1 MKLIKHDLQFIL
13 DQILIADAH
22 IAGANQLDLVGS
34 NLLPYGLRTVDGT
47 YNNLTPGLENY
58 AAADRPM
65 PTRLTQTFRNA
76 EAVSFDIDG
85 PGPIVVGTPTYY
97 TQTSGYVFDS
107 APRTISNLI
116 ADQTSSN
123 SAAVAVH
130 GIVSPGVVSADG
142 TLFIED
148 VAPDEGLS
156 APYNS
161 FFTLFGQFF
170 DHGLDKIGTGGNG
183 TVIMPLN
190 ADDPLI
196 AGADGVFGTADDLAE
211 HLRFMTLTRATIATS
226 TPGADGIAGT
236 ADDVRSY
243 NNSTAPLVDLSQN
256 YSSHPSHQVFL
267 REYVLNAQGR
277 PVSTG
282 KLAEGANHA
291 IINWG
296 EVKAMARTMLGIEL
310 TDADVFNVP
319 VIATDAYGR
328 FTPGA
333 NGLPQLVTATGLIE
347 GNLAAPVSLPADVLR
362 TGHAF
367 LDDIAHNAKPGG
379 VADVDGNPAT
389 PATVVGADADT
400 IAGNTIAIDSRG
412 RKVAYDDELLNAHYI
427 VGDGRGNENIGLT
440 AIHSIFHSEH
450 NRIADQVKVIAVD
463 DFNAALDSGN
473 AEQIEASR
481 SFLNQWLVVDVAAG
495 TTTPVT
501 AEALDWDGERVFQ
514 ASKFA
519 TEMQYQHFVFEGF
532 VRKIQPSL
540 DIFRGYNSTV
550 DPAIMAEFANVV
562 YRFGHSML
570 TDTVDRIDTSTGA
583 SNPIGLI
590 EAFLNPLEFAASGTN
605 EYEAAGAIVN
615 GMVHQSGNALDEFVT
630 ESLRSNLLGLPLDL
644 AALNIARGRD
654 TGAPGLNG
662 AREMFF
668 RDTGLSILAP
678 YTSWAD
684 FGLGIKHPE
693 SLVNFI
699 AAYGTHNSIT
709 DAITLVDKRAAAQ
722 SLLDANALKDNSG
735 LAVDFMN
742 ATGAFAGGSLAGL
755 NNVDFWMGGL
765 AEASQPFGGML
776 GSTFDY
782 VFSTQMLALQ
792 NNDRFYYLARTV
804 GLNVLL
810 QLEQG
815 SLAELVMRNTSA
827 KHLPGD
833 IFATPDFTFEM
844 GAVNPS
850 GTIVD
855 NATTSVN
862 EALLSRVGT
871 QVRFSGGEHIVM
883 GGTSANNNMR
893 AGAGDDTLYGDE
905 GNDILEGGAGNDFV
919 LGGVGDDILTDSFGD
934 DQIKGDDGND
944 VISNSS
950 GFDLL
955 FGGDGKDVIFGGIG
969 DAESF
974 AGQGDDFVSAGT
986 GINTVFGNAGNDW
999 IEGGDGAD
1007 LLQGDNGDPF
1017 QVSTVI
1023 GHDVLIGD
1031 GNDDY
1036 DAESGDDIMFGTP
1049 GVNRSEGMLGFDW
1062 VTYARSTEL
1071 VDADLRNSALL
1082 PPTLDNIKDR
1092 FDLVEGLSG
1101 FNGNDKLTGSNL
1113 LAAALVGHELNADGL
1128 ARIAGLSAVLEGAKG
1143 YIAGAT
1149 GLATAFTGGDIL
1161 LGGGGNDTV
1170 TGGTGD
1176 DVMDGDAWLN
1186 ARIQATS
1193 NSGIVTSHTGLAT
1206 LTASLLNGTINPGNL
1221 VIVREILQASA
1232 PGAADVAVFSGA
1244 RTNYTIAGRS
1254 DGSRTVTDNVGTD
1267 GVDLLRNFE
1276 VMRFSDQDVA
1286 ILPNRR
1292 VTGTPIISDT
1302 SPTEGSALNVNT
1314 AGIADGDGLGPFS
1327 LQWQT
1332 SADGG
1337 ASWANIAGATT
1348 AAFIPV
1354 QDQVNTRIRV
1364 AVRFTDGQGFAEE
1377 VFATATDVVGD
1388 LNVTGAGNDTIN
1400 GTAGAD
1406 DINGGAGND
1415 SINGLAGNDTLR
1427 GGAGADNINGG
1438 TGADSMVGGN
1448 GNDTYTVDDA
1458 GDILVEVAND
1468 GTDTILSSVNFT
1480 LAANLENLT
1489 LTGTAANNGT
1499 GNTVNNVITGNAGD
1513 NLLSALAG
1521 NDSLNGGAGNDR
1533 LDGGAGNDSVN
1544 GGAGSDILTGG
1555 AGTDSF
1561 QFVLAESLLTTTNT
1575 TSFSGDSITDFA
1587 FGTDAVDGPTA
1598 VTAANMASRTLAAL
1612 ATYTDATIA
1621 AALTTNLSA
1630 AGANAWAAN
1639 RSARVTFGAGTTAQT
1654 FLLLGDAVAG
1664 YQVGGDAVIKF
1675 QYTGTLANFAIV

>member
-1 MKLIKHDLQFIL
+1 MKLVKHDLQFIL
-13 DQILIADAH
+13 DQILLADAN
-22 IAGANQLDLVGS
+22 IAGGNLLDLVGS
-34 NLLPYGLRTVDGT
+34 TLLPYGLRTVDGT

-65 PTRLTQTFRNA
+65 PIRLTQTFGAA
-76 EAVSFDIDG
+76 EAVSIDLDG
-85 PGPIVVGTPTYY
+85 PSGPMQIGDPTSY

-107 APRTISNLI
+107 QPRMISNLI

-123 SAAVAVH
+123 AAAVAVH
-130 GIVSPGVVSADG
+130 GNVTPGVVSSDG
-142 TLFIED
+142 SLFIGD
-148 VAPDEGLS
+148 VATDEGLS

-161 FFTLFGQFF
+161 FFTIFGQFF

-190 ADDPLI
+190 NDDPLVL
-196 AGADGVFGTADDLAE
+196 GADGVLGTGDDLPA

-226 TPGADGIAGT
+226 SAGADEIAGT

-267 REYVLNAQGR
+267 REYTLNALGQ

-282 KLAEGANHA
+282 KLAEGAGGA

-296 EVKAMARTMLGIEL
+296 EVKAMARTMLGIDL
-310 TDADVFNVP
+310 SDADVFNVP
-319 VIATDAYGR
+319 VIATDAYGK
-328 FTPGA
+328 FIPGA
-333 NGLPQLVTATGLIE
+333 NGLPQLVTTTGLIE
-347 GNLAAPVSLPADVLR
+347 GNLGAPVSVGADVLR

-379 VADVDGNPAT
+379 VADVDGDPAT
-389 PATVVGADADT
+389 PATAIGADADT
-400 IAGNTIAIDSRG
+400 IAGNAIATDGRG

-427 VGDGRGNENIGLT
+427 VGDGRGNENIALT
-440 AIHSIFHSEH
+440 TIHSIFHSEH
-450 NRIADQVKVIAVD
+450 NRIADQVKAIAVD
-463 DFNAALDSGN
+463 DFNAAVASAN

-481 SFLNQWLVVDVAAG
+481 SFLNQWLDVDVAAG
-495 TTTPVT
+495 TTTALT
-501 AEALDWDGERVFQ
+501 AEALDWDGERIFQ
-514 ASKFA
+514 AAKFA

-540 DIFRGYNSTV
+540 DVFRGYNSTV

-570 TDTVDRIDTSTGA
+570 TDTVDRIDTTTGA

-590 EAFLNPLEFAASGTN
+590 EAFLNPLEFAASGAT
-605 EYEAAGAIVN
+605 EHEATGAIVN
-615 GMVHQSGNALDEFVT
+615 GMVHQRGNALDEFVT
-630 ESLRSNLLGLPLDL
+630 ESLRNNLLGLPLDL

-662 AREMFF
+662 ARAMFF
-668 RDTGLSILAP
+668 RDTGLSILEP
-678 YTSWAD
+678 YANWVD

-699 AAYGTHNSIT
+699 AAYGTHSNIT
-709 DAITLVDKRAAAQ
+709 AATTLVDKRAAAQ
-722 SLLDANALKDNSG
+722 TLLDANALEDNG
-735 LAVDFMN
+735 DLAVDFMN
-742 ATGAFAGGSLAGL
+742 ATGAFADAALGGL

-765 AEASQPFGGML
+765 AEATQPFGGML

-792 NNDRFYYLARTV
+792 NNDRFYYLSRTL

-815 SLAELVMRNTSA
+815 SMADLVMRNTSA
-827 KHLPGD
+827 RHLPGD
-833 IFATPDFTFEM
+833 VFSTPDFSFEI
-844 GAVNPS
+844 GAVNPT

-855 NATTSVN
+855 NAATSVN
-862 EALLSRVGT
+862 EALLTRVGR
-871 QVRFSGGEHIVM
+871 QIRFTGGEHIVM
-883 GGTSANNNMR
+883 GGTAANDNMR

-919 LGGVGDDILTDSFGD
+919 LGGAGDDILSDSFGD
-934 DQIKGDDGND
+934 DQIKGGDGND

-950 GFDLL
+950 GVDLL

-1071 VDADLRNSALL
+1071 VDADLRNTALL
-1082 PPTLDNIKDR
+1082 APALDNIKDR

-1113 LAAALVGHELNADGL
+1113 LAADQVGHELNGDGV
-1128 ARIAGLSAVLEGAKG
+1128 ARI
-1143 YIAGAT
+1143 T
-1149 GLATAFTGGDIL
+1149 GLAVVLGGARGYNAAASGLVTAFTGGDII
-1161 LGGGGNDTV
+1161 LGGGGNDTI
-1170 TGGTGD
+1170 TGGAGD

-1193 NSGIVTSHTGLAT
+1193 NTSVVTSHTNLAS
-1206 LTASLLNGTINPGNL
+1206 LASGLLNGTINPGNL

-1232 PGAADVAVFSGA
+1232 PGAADVALFSGA
-1244 RTNYTIAGRS
+1244 RANYTIAARA
-1254 DGSRTVTDNVGTD
+1254 DGSRVVTDNVGTD

-1276 VMRFSDQDVA
+1276 IFRFTDRDVA
-1286 ILPNRR
+1286 ILPNRP
-1292 VTGTPIISDT
+1292 VTGAPIISDS

-1314 AGIADGDGLGPFS
+1314 AGIADGDGLGAFS

-1332 SADGG
+1332 SIDGG
-1337 ASWANIAGATT
+1337 ATWTNIAGATT

-1354 QDQVNTRIRV
+1354 QEQVNTRMRV
-1364 AVRFTDGQGFAEE
+1364 AVRFTDGQGFTEE
-1377 VFATATDVVGD
+1377 VFSAATDVVGD
-1388 LNVTGAGNDTIN
+1388 LIVTGAGNDTIN

-1406 DINGGAGND
+1406 NVNAGAGD
-1415 SINGLAGNDTLR
+1415 DTLNGNAGDDILLGGTGNDT
-1427 GGAGADNINGG
+1427 INGG
-1438 TGADSMVGGN
+1438 TGADRMDGGA
-1448 GNDTYTVDDA
+1448 GNDTYTVDNA
-1458 GDILVEVAND
+1458 ADILID
-1468 GTDTILSSVNFT
+1468 SGGTETVQSLLAAFT
-1480 LAANLENLT
+1480 LGATLENLT
-1489 LTGTAANNGT
+1489 FIGTGAFSGT
-1499 GNTVNNVITGNAGD
+1499 GNALANTITGGAGAD
-1513 NLLSALAG
+1513 T
-1521 NDSLNGGAGNDR
+1521 LNGGAGNDILIGGSGADTLTGGLGSDTFRLALADSLIGPGIDTITDFVIGTDR
-1533 LDGGAGNDSVN
+1533 LDGPVALTAANISKVAVASTFSATSLAGALNTTNFAANRG
-1544 GGAGSDILTGG
+1544 
-1555 AGTDSF
+1555 
-1561 QFVLAESLLTTTNT
+1561 SLLVFNDGSTYLALNNGTA
-1575 TSFSGDSITDFA
+1575 GWDP
-1587 FGTDAVDGPTA
+1587 GTDA
-1598 VTAANMASRTLAAL
+1598 
-1612 ATYTDATIA
+1612 I
-1621 AALTTNLSA
+1621 
-1630 AGANAWAAN
+1630 
-1639 RSARVTFGAGTTAQT
+1639 
-1654 FLLLGDAVAG
+1654 
-1664 YQVGGDAVIKF
+1664 IKF
-1675 QYTGTLANFAIV
+1675 NFTGAPNSLTII

>member
-1 MKLIKHDLQFIL
+1 MKLVKHDLQFIL
-13 DQILIADAH
+13 DQILLADAN
-22 IAGANQLDLVGS
+22 IAGGNLLDLVGS
-34 NLLPYGLRTVDGT
+34 TLLPYGLRTVDGT

-65 PTRLTQTFRNA
+65 PIRLTQTFGAA
-76 EAVSFDIDG
+76 EAVSIDLDG
-85 PGPIVVGTPTYY
+85 PSGPMQIGDPTSY

-107 APRTISNLI
+107 QPRMISNLI

-123 SAAVAVH
+123 AAAVAVH
-130 GIVSPGVVSADG
+130 GNVTPGVVSSDG
-142 TLFIED
+142 SLFIGD
-148 VAPDEGLS
+148 VATDEGLS

-161 FFTLFGQFF
+161 FFTIFGQFF

-196 AGADGVFGTADDLAE
+196 AGADGQFGTADDLAP

-226 TPGADGIAGT
+226 TPGVDGIAGT

-267 REYVLNAQGR
+267 REYTLNALGQ

-282 KLAEGANHA
+282 KLAEGAGGA

-296 EVKAMARTMLGIEL
+296 EVKAMARTMLGIDL
-310 TDADVFNVP
+310 SDADVFNVP
-319 VIATDAYGR
+319 VIATDAYGK
-328 FTPGA
+328 FIPGA

-347 GNLAAPVSLPADVLR
+347 GNLAAPVSVGADVLR

-379 VADVDGNPAT
+379 VADVDGDPAT
-389 PATVVGADADT
+389 PATTIGADEDT
-400 IAGNTIAIDSRG
+400 IAGNAIATDGRG

-427 VGDGRGNENIGLT
+427 VGDGRGNENIALT
-440 AIHSIFHSEH
+440 TIHSIFHSEH
-450 NRIADQVKVIAVD
+450 NRIADQVKAIAVE
-463 DFNAALDSGN
+463 DFNAAVASAN

-481 SFLNQWLVVDVAAG
+481 SFLNQWLDVDVAAG
-495 TTTPVT
+495 TTTALT

-514 ASKFA
+514 AAKFA

-540 DIFRGYNSTV
+540 DVFRGYNSTV

-590 EAFLNPLEFAASGTN
+590 EAFLNPLEFAASGAT
-605 EYEAAGAIVN
+605 EHEATGAIVN
-615 GMVHQSGNALDEFVT
+615 GMVHQRGNALDEFVT
-630 ESLRSNLLGLPLDL
+630 ESLRNNLLGLPLDL

-662 AREMFF
+662 ARAMFF
-668 RDTGLSILAP
+668 RDTGLSILEP
-678 YTSWAD
+678 YANWVD

-699 AAYGTHNSIT
+699 AAYGTHSNIT
-709 DAITLVDKRAAAQ
+709 AATTLVDKRAAAQ
-722 SLLDANALKDNSG
+722 ALLDANALDDNSD

-742 ATGAFAGGSLAGL
+742 ATGAFADAALGGL

-765 AEASQPFGGML
+765 AEATQPFGGML

-792 NNDRFYYLARTV
+792 NNDRFYYLSRTL

-815 SLAELVMRNTSA
+815 SMADLVMRNTSA
-827 KHLPGD
+827 RHLPGD
-833 IFATPDFTFEM
+833 VFSTPDFSFEI
-844 GAVNPS
+844 GAVNPT

-855 NATTSVN
+855 NAATSVN
-862 EALLSRVGT
+862 EALLTRVGR
-871 QVRFSGGEHIVM
+871 QVRFTGGEHIVM
-883 GGTSANNNMR
+883 GGTAANDNMR

-919 LGGVGDDILTDSFGD
+919 LGGAGDDILSDSFGD
-934 DQIKGDDGND
+934 DQIKGGDGND

-950 GFDLL
+950 GVDLL

-1071 VDADLRNSALL
+1071 VDADLRNTALL
-1082 PPTLDNIKDR
+1082 APALDNIKDR

-1113 LAAALVGHELNADGL
+1113 LAADQVGHELNGDGVARITGL
-1128 ARIAGLSAVLEGAKG
+1128 AAVLGGARG
-1143 YIAGAT
+1143 YNAAAT
-1149 GLATAFTGGDIL
+1149 GLVTAFTGGDII
-1161 LGGGGNDTV
+1161 LGGGGNDTI
-1170 TGGTGD
+1170 TGGAGD

-1193 NSGIVTSHTGLAT
+1193 NTGVVTSHTNLAS
-1206 LTASLLNGTINPGNL
+1206 LASGLLNGTINPGNL
-1221 VIVREILQASA
+1221 VIVREILQANA
-1232 PGAADVAVFSGA
+1232 PGAADVALFSGA
-1244 RTNYTIAGRS
+1244 RANYTIAARA
-1254 DGSRTVTDNVGTD
+1254 DGSRVVTDNVGTD

-1276 VMRFSDQDVA
+1276 IFRFIDRDVA
-1286 ILPNRR
+1286 ILPNRP
-1292 VTGTPIISDT
+1292 VTGAPIISDS

-1314 AGIADGDGLGPFS
+1314 AGIADGDGLGAFS

-1332 SADGG
+1332 SIDGG
-1337 ASWANIAGATT
+1337 ATWANIAGATT

-1354 QDQVNTRIRV
+1354 QEQVNTRMRV
-1364 AVRFTDGQGFAEE
+1364 AVRFTDGQGFTEE
-1377 VFATATDVVGD
+1377 VFSAATDVVGD
-1388 LNVTGAGNDTIN
+1388 LIVTGAGNDTIN

-1406 DINGGAGND
+1406 NVNAGAGD
-1415 SINGLAGNDTLR
+1415 DTVNGNAGDDILLGGTGNDT
-1427 GGAGADNINGG
+1427 INGG
-1438 TGADSMVGGN
+1438 TGADTMDGGA
-1448 GNDTYTVDDA
+1448 GNDTYTVDNA
-1458 GDILVEVAND
+1458 ADILIDSA
-1468 GTDTILSSVNFT
+1468 GTDTVQSLLAAFT
-1480 LAANLENLT
+1480 LGATLDNLT
-1489 LTGTAANNGT
+1489 FIGTGAFSGT
-1499 GNTVNNVITGNAGD
+1499 GNALANTITGGAGAD
-1513 NLLSALAG
+1513 T
-1521 NDSLNGGAGNDR
+1521 LNGGAGNDILIGGSGADTLTGGLGSDTFRLALADSLIGPGIDTITDFVIGTDR
-1533 LDGGAGNDSVN
+1533 LDGPVALTAANISKVAVASAFSATSLAGALNTTNFAANRG
-1544 GGAGSDILTGG
+1544 
-1555 AGTDSF
+1555 
-1561 QFVLAESLLTTTNT
+1561 SLLVFNDGSTYLALNNGTAGWNP
-1575 TSFSGDSITDFA
+1575 
-1587 FGTDAVDGPTA
+1587 GTDA
-1598 VTAANMASRTLAAL
+1598 
-1612 ATYTDATIA
+1612 I
-1621 AALTTNLSA
+1621 
-1630 AGANAWAAN
+1630 
-1639 RSARVTFGAGTTAQT
+1639 
-1654 FLLLGDAVAG
+1654 
-1664 YQVGGDAVIKF
+1664 IKF
-1675 QYTGTLANFAIV
+1675 NFTGAPNSLTII

>member
-1 MKLIKHDLQFIL
+1 MKLVKHDLQFIL
-13 DQILIADAH
+13 DQILLADAH
-22 IAGANQLDLVGS
+22 IAGGNLLDLVGS
-34 NLLPYGLRTVDGT
+34 TLLPYGLRTVDGT

-65 PTRLTQTFRNA
+65 PIRLTQTFGAA
-76 EAVSFDIDG
+76 EAVSIDLDG
-85 PGPIVVGTPTYY
+85 PSGPMQIGDPTSY

-107 APRTISNLI
+107 QPRMISNLI

-123 SAAVAVH
+123 AAAVAVH
-130 GIVSPGVVSADG
+130 GNVTPGVVSSEG
-142 TLFIED
+142 SLFIGD
-148 VAPDEGLS
+148 VATDEGLS

-161 FFTLFGQFF
+161 FFTIFGQFF

-196 AGADGVFGTADDLAE
+196 AGADGQFGTADDLAP

-236 ADDVRSY
+236 ADDLRSY

-267 REYVLNAQGR
+267 REYRLNALGQ

-282 KLAEGANHA
+282 KLAEGAGGA

-296 EVKAMARTMLGIEL
+296 EVKAMARTMLGIDL

-319 VIATDAYGR
+319 VIATDAYGK
-328 FTPGA
+328 FIPGA
-333 NGLPQLVTATGLIE
+333 NGLPQLVTTTGLLE
-347 GNLAAPVSLPADVLR
+347 GNLVAPVSVGADVLR

-379 VADVDGNPAT
+379 VADVDGDPAT
-389 PATVVGADADT
+389 PATAIGADADA
-400 IAGNTIAIDSRG
+400 IAGNAIATDSRG

-427 VGDGRGNENIGLT
+427 VGDGRGNENIALT
-440 AIHSIFHSEH
+440 TIHSIFHSEH
-450 NRIADQVKVIAVD
+450 NRIADQVKAIAVD
-463 DFNAALDSGN
+463 DFNAAVASAN

-481 SFLNQWLVVDVAAG
+481 SFLNQWLDVDVAAG
-495 TTTPVT
+495 TTTALT

-514 ASKFA
+514 AAKFA

-540 DIFRGYNSTV
+540 DVFRGYNSTV

-590 EAFLNPLEFAASGTN
+590 EAFLNPLEFAASGAT
-605 EYEAAGAIVN
+605 EHEATGAIVN
-615 GMVHQSGNALDEFVT
+615 GMVHQRGNALDEFVT
-630 ESLRSNLLGLPLDL
+630 ESLRNNLLGLPLDL

-662 AREMFF
+662 ARAMFF
-668 RDTGLSILAP
+668 RETGLSILEP
-678 YTSWAD
+678 YANWVD

-699 AAYGTHNSIT
+699 AAYGTHSSIT
-709 DAITLVDKRAAAQ
+709 AATTLVDKRAAAQ
-722 SLLDANALKDNSG
+722 TLLDANALDDNSD

-742 ATGAFAGGSLAGL
+742 ATGSFAGGALGGL

-765 AEASQPFGGML
+765 AEATQPFGGML

-792 NNDRFYYLARTV
+792 NNDRFYYLSRTL

-815 SLAELVMRNTSA
+815 SMADLVMRNTSA
-827 KHLPGD
+827 RHLPGD
-833 IFATPDFTFEM
+833 VFSTPDFSFEI
-844 GAVNPS
+844 GAVNPT

-855 NATTSVN
+855 NAATSVN
-862 EALLSRVGT
+862 EALLTRVGR
-871 QVRFSGGEHIVM
+871 QVRFTGGEHIVM
-883 GGTSANNNMR
+883 GGTAGNDNMR

-919 LGGVGDDILTDSFGD
+919 LGGAGDDILSDSFGD
-934 DQIKGDDGND
+934 DQIKGGDGND

-950 GFDLL
+950 GVDLL

-1071 VDADLRNSALL
+1071 VDADLRNTALL
-1082 PPTLDNIKDR
+1082 APALDNIKDR

-1113 LAAALVGHELNADGL
+1113 LAADQVGHELNGDGV
-1128 ARIAGLSAVLEGAKG
+1128 ARIAGLATVLGGARG
-1143 YIAGAT
+1143 YNAAAT
-1149 GLATAFTGGDIL
+1149 GLVTAFTGGDII
-1161 LGGGGNDTV
+1161 LGGGGNDTI
-1170 TGGTGD
+1170 TGGAGD

-1193 NSGIVTSHTGLAT
+1193 NTGVVTSHTNLAS
-1206 LTASLLNGTINPGNL
+1206 LASGLLNGTINPGNL

-1232 PGAADVAVFSGA
+1232 PGAADVALFSGA
-1244 RTNYTIAGRS
+1244 RANYTIAARA
-1254 DGSRTVTDNVGTD
+1254 DGSRVVTDNVGTD

-1276 VMRFSDQDVA
+1276 IFRFADRDVA
-1286 ILPNRR
+1286 ILPNRP
-1292 VTGTPIISDT
+1292 VTGAPIISDS

-1314 AGIADGDGLGPFS
+1314 AGIADGDGLGAFS

-1332 SADGG
+1332 SIDGG
-1337 ASWANIAGATT
+1337 ATWANIAGATT

-1354 QDQVNTRIRV
+1354 QEQVNTRMRV
-1364 AVRFTDGQGFAEE
+1364 AVRFTDGQGFTEE
-1377 VFATATDVVGD
+1377 VFSAATDVVGD
-1388 LNVTGAGNDTIN
+1388 LIVTGAGNDTIN

-1406 DINGGAGND
+1406 NVNAGAGD
-1415 SINGLAGNDTLR
+1415 DTVNGNAGDDILLGGTGNDT
-1427 GGAGADNINGG
+1427 INGG
-1438 TGADSMVGGN
+1438 TGADTMDGGA
-1448 GNDTYTVDDA
+1448 GNDTYTVDNA
-1458 GDILVEVAND
+1458 ADILVDSA
-1468 GTDTILSSVNFT
+1468 GTDTVQSLLAAFT
-1480 LAANLENLT
+1480 LGATLDNLT
-1489 LTGTAANNGT
+1489 FIGTGAFSGT
-1499 GNTVNNVITGNAGD
+1499 GNALANTITGAAGAD
-1513 NLLSALAG
+1513 T
-1521 NDSLNGGAGNDR
+1521 LNGGAGNDILIGGSGADTLTGGLGSDTFRLALADSLIGPGIDTITDFVIGTDR
-1533 LDGGAGNDSVN
+1533 LDGPVALTAANISKVAVASTFSATSLAGALNTAN
-1544 GGAGSDILTGG
+1544 FGANR
-1555 AGTDSF
+1555 A
-1561 QFVLAESLLTTTNT
+1561 SLLVFNDGSTYLALNNGTAGWNP
-1575 TSFSGDSITDFA
+1575 
-1587 FGTDAVDGPTA
+1587 GTDA
-1598 VTAANMASRTLAAL
+1598 
-1612 ATYTDATIA
+1612 I
-1621 AALTTNLSA
+1621 
-1630 AGANAWAAN
+1630 
-1639 RSARVTFGAGTTAQT
+1639 
-1654 FLLLGDAVAG
+1654 
-1664 YQVGGDAVIKF
+1664 IKF
-1675 QYTGTLANFAIV
+1675 NFTGAPNSLTII